1 MVPVVSLTLISLMA
15 YDAWRREKVGA
26 VNSPGHSINDF
37 PKENSD
43 LSSKNHAGTPTATNV
58 FRAPAPGID
67 MLFDNDYRAKEDPL
81 NIGNTLDA
89 DIDNGFAE
97 IGTPAVDIGEP
108 LDPDN
113 PITDYTS
120 EAPLNLGEFLNA
132 DNPDESIIDDPSAYQ
147 NIGKTIVVGEELNW
161 LDDEPQNIGPF
172 LEVDSQLP

>member
-1 MVPVVSLTLISLMA
+1 MA
-15 YDAWRREKVGA
+15 YDAWRGEKVGA
-26 VNSPGHSINDF
+26 VNSPGHSINDLT
-37 PKENSD
+37 KENSD

-67 MLFDNDYRAKEDPL
+67 TLFDNDYRAKEDPL

-97 IGTPAVDIGEP
+97 IGAPAVDIGEP

-161 LDDEPQNIGPF
+161 LDDEPQNIGP
-172 LEVDSQLP
+172 LLDVDSQLP